1 MQNEIYN
8 NNWKNDV
15 VFLNVYTYIFRF
27 TRCAYSLNFKFKRL
41 YRGNI
46 YLLSSL
52 SIMQF
57 NPPRNNQTSY
67 TLLVNEFSII
77 APLFRKF
84 VTFSI
89 KRFQRFD
96 RQITIRI
103 HHSSNAGARDPLL
116 VNPFIP
122 EMSLR
127 TSFSLYP
134 SSLSRRSSL
143 PSRSL
148 FLARSDGI
156 LRLYKVIR

>member
-1 MQNEIYN
+1 MEK
-8 NNWKNDV
+8 WCS
-15 VFLNVYTYIFRF
+15 FLNVSHTVHTAWI
-27 TRCAYSLNFKFKRL
+27 SNKRL
-41 YRGNI
+41 YHGNI

-57 NPPRNNQTSY
+57 NPPRNNRTGY

-77 APLFRKF
+77 ASLFRKF

-96 RQITIRI
+96 GQTTIRM
-103 HHSSNAGARDPLL
+103 HHSSNGGARDPLL

-127 TSFSLYP
+127 TSFSLCP
-134 SSLSRRSSL
+134 SSLPHRSSL

-156 LRLYKVIR
+156 LRLYRVTR

>member
-1 MQNEIYN
+1 MEK
-8 NNWKNDV
+8 WCS
-15 VFLNVYTYIFRF
+15 FLNVYTYIFRF
-27 TRCAYSLNFKFKRL
+27 TWCAYSLNFKFKRL
-41 YRGNI
+41 YHGNI

-103 HHSSNAGARDPLL
+103 HHSSNAGAPRDPLLL

-127 TSFSLYP
+127 TSFSLCP
-134 SSLSRRSSL
+134 SSLSSRSSL